1 MNITG
6 IFAVVLIVVGGMF
19 YWYFDHSQ
27 KIIHQLE
34 ANNAK
39 LEIAVESQK
48 DAISA
53 LQLHARDQAIQVTEL
68 QTNLNTANSY
78 RDTLE
83 KKLRDHDLTVLARAK
98 PKLIEDRMNAA
109 TAAVWNDLETITGS
123 KPATTVTPPAP
134 TTGSTGHFKSLN
146 DVKTQPI
153 Q

>member
-34 ANNAK
+34 ADNAT
-39 LEIAVESQK
+39 LIVSVQSQK

-53 LQLHARDQAIQVTEL
+53 LQLHARDQATQVTEL
-68 QTNLNTANSY
+68 QNNLNTANSY

-109 TAAVWNDLETITGS
+109 TAAVWNDLETNTGGN
-123 KPATTVTPPAP
+123 PATTVTPTA
-134 TTGSTGHFKSLN
+134 TGSTSRYKSLN
-146 DVKTQPI
+146 DVNAQPI